1 MLTPIIE
8 VNFHECGC
16 SRHDREREFRGADL
30 PLALTA
36 VIVTV

>member
-1 MLTPIIE
+1 MSAAAHATI
-8 VNFHECGC
+8 VNV
-16 SRHDREREFRGADL
+16 SFRGADL